1 MKLKTIYLGLC
12 LVGFALPYWQ
22 FIPWVA
28 ANGLNVTMLVQQLF
42 ANRISS
48 FFALDVLISSVVVG
62 VFVGA
67 DSARLKI
74 NTRGLPLIALL
85 TVGVSLALP
94 LYLYMR
100 ELKLEKEQGGVRV
113 ATA

>member
-12 LVGFALPYWQ
+12 VVGFVLPYWQ
-22 FIPWVA
+22 FVPWVA
-28 ANGLNVTMLVQQLF
+28 TNGLHVTLLVQQLF

-62 VFVGA
+62 VFMGA

-74 NTRGLPLIALL
+74 STRGLPLIALL

-100 ELKLEKEQGGVRV
+100 ELALEKSQRSLRA

>member
-12 LVGFALPYWQ
+12 IVGFALPYWQ

-62 VFVGA
+62 VFMGA

-74 NTRGLPLIALL
+74 STRGLPLIALL

-100 ELKLEKEQGGVRV
+100 ELKLEKEQGGMRA